1 MYASLLDFEKAFGAD
16 DVVNDTARMTQCLE
30 RATRLVDTYARSAG
44 LTVPLTDVNA
54 LADVKGPC
62 LDIARYFVW
71 NDSNNE
77 KIRKHYEDAISFL
90 EKVATRKILLIP
102 TGAPV
107 ATGGFGNIRLI
118 RG

>member
-1 MYASLLDFEKAFGAD
+1 MYATLVDFEKAFGAD
-16 DVVNDTARMTQCLE
+16 DVVNDTDRMTQCLE

-44 LTVPLTDVNA
+44 LTTPMTDVNA

-62 LDIARYFVW
+62 LDIARYFAW
-71 NDSNNE
+71 SDSNNE
-77 KIRKHYEDAISFL
+77 KIRQHYEDAISFL

-107 ATGGFGNIRLI
+107 ATGGFANIRLI